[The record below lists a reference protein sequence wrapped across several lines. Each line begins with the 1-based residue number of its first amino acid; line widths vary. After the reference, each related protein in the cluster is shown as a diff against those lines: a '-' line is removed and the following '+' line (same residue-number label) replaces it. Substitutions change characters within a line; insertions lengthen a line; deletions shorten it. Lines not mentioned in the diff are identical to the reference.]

1 MNRKY
6 TIYILVVILVLL
18 ASVVGFLF
26 GNNYGKEKILG
37 ELEPVIQEY
46 EKQLEI
52 AKIKYDESL
61 LRLEDLS
68 NEVVSLKRE
77 VVETEKNL
85 SKVKVKYEKQIKD
98 LSTYTVSE
106 LEQFFL
112 DRYGSVQNT
121 AR

>member
-1 MNRKY
+1 MNREY